1 MENQKA
7 IFGIMKFMKIVPGGT
22 LIVAMLLTALINTL
36 FPQALSVGGTT
47 TPLFK
52 TGSMAI
58 IGFILFCSGAAIN
71 PALLCRLL
79 KNNGVYFIMKIVI
92 MFIVAFIAQYLLPPV
107 IFLGIPS
114 AVMFAIMTS
123 TNPGTYLEQANRYGS
138 DVDKSSFPLVHLST
152 TVAVPV
158 FVYGLVGAANGGFD
172 AMAMLAL
179 FIPFITGFVLGN
191 IDPAFGAFFKP
202 GTSLM
207 IPILGANFG
216 ASVNLKDAVITGGIP
231 GIVMSVIY
239 IIVITAIFL
248 GIDKL
253 ILKRPG
259 YQSVSWCSVS
269 GSCAAIPS
277 LIMSGNTTLQAYIPQ
292 AVAMV
297 ATATIITNLA
307 MPVINKK
314 LFPFGAMP
322 LEIKKFN

>member
-1 MENQKA
+1 MEEKKA
-7 IFGIMKFMKIVPGGT
+7 IFGIMKLMKIVPGRT
-22 LIVAMLLTALINTL
+22 LVVPMLLTAFINTL
-36 FPQALSVGGTT
+36 FPEALSVGGTT

-71 PALLCRLL
+71 PKLLCKLL
-79 KNNGVYFIMKIVI
+79 KSNGIYFMMKVAI

-107 IFLGIPS
+107 VFGTIPA
-114 AVMFAIMTS
+114 AVVFAIMTS

-138 DVDKSSFPLVHLST
+138 DIDKSSFPLVHLST

-158 FVYGLVGAANGGFD
+158 FVYGLVGAASGGFN

-179 FIPFITGFVLGN
+179 FIPFIAGFILGN

-202 GTSLM
+202 GTGLM
-207 IPILGANFG
+207 IPILGGNFG
-216 ASVNLKDAVITGGIP
+216 ASMNLKSAAIDGGVP
-231 GIVMSVIY
+231 GIIMSLLY
-239 IIVITAIFL
+239 IVIITTIFL
-248 GIDKL
+248 SVDKI

-277 LIMSGNTTLQAYIPQ
+277 LIMAGNSVLETYIPQ
-292 AVAMV
+292 SVAMV

-307 MPVINKK
+307 MPMINKK
-314 LFPFGAMP
+314 VVSIWGDAQNNKH
-322 LEIKKFN
+322 I